1 MKTPRI
7 VFCVILFAGALTAS
21 QAQMAVSAPILEG
34 LMNQTHIDQIIYYA
48 QMIEQQIQAAQ
59 NTYNQYQN
67 MIRAEQRALENL
79 KGITSVNSFDEFMN
93 WYNRQL
99 YLERQAENRFK
110 KMNIKIGGKKY
121 NLAEIDQIP
130 DAANARYGGSYWEN
144 EFSEEQKKEMWLN
157 LGMTPSNYAYVQSWK
172 AKEKEISQILL
183 TNREIINEENMAAM
197 ERNNEILARAM
208 NEEVGEKGVMQAI
221 LEVLVDT
228 NRAQREANLDAAA
241 AREWEVSRAKQENAP
256 GNTPVLTDWWN
267 KDLFG
272 SISDEP

>member
-1 MKTPRI
+1 M
-7 VFCVILFAGALTAS
+7 VLLSGVLAAAH
-21 QAQMAVSAPILEG
+21 AQMVVSAPGVEYIMEK
-34 LMNQTHIDQIIYYA
+34 THVDQIIYYV

-110 KMNIKIGGKKY
+110 NLGIKIGGKNYK
-121 NLAEIDQIP
+121 LADIEKIP
-130 DAANARYGGSYWEN
+130 DATSTTYVDYWD
-144 EFSEEQKKEMWLN
+144 EFSPQQRRQMYLN
-157 LGMTPSNYAYVQSWK
+157 LGMTPANYAYVQTWK
-172 AKEKEISQILL
+172 AKEKEIFDVIM
-183 TNREIINEENMAAM
+183 TNREVVNEENMAAM

-208 NEEVGEKGVMQAI
+208 NEDVGEKGVMQAI

-228 NRAQREANLDAAA
+228 NRATREGNLDAAA
-241 AREWEVSRAKQENAP
+241 AREWEAARARRETAADNAP
-256 GNTPVLTDWWN
+256 VLSDWWGQN
-267 KDLFG
+267 YYRPID
-272 SISDEP
+272 DD